1 MYVYIEREVRGS
13 FYMLKKKPRG
23 KVLRDNMKRLFEDI
37 KYLLEKVYM
46 QFSDLLK
53 SFQHRFFTYLKFVRC
68 YDNYQ

>member
-1 MYVYIEREVRGS
+1 
-13 FYMLKKKPRG
+13 MLKKKPRG

-46 QFSDLLK
+46 RFSDLLK